1 MIALFGRFCCVLLII
16 QSSCTGTRD
25 TQNQLPEVNGPMKM
39 ILDLAQ
45 TDKFSVYSYTEAG
58 VQGNPEKSKIDI
70 QVSEDSVLYHHREI
84 FSEYNNGRG
93 GEEYSVI
100 EFILN
105 VNDSINRQKYEE
117 YELVAE
123 KDSVYISSVSPF
135 EIMLTE
141 TLTIDYLEKK
151 IPLYRL
157 DGYAHP
163 GDAEPSHYKFWSP
176 RFGIVMIWYGEG
188 TVFELIAS
196 PKDED
201 QSLISALKAAALET
215 I

>member
-1 MIALFGRFCCVLLII
+1 M
-16 QSSCTGTRD
+16 
-25 TQNQLPEVNGPMKM
+25 PEVSGPMKM
-39 ILDLAQ
+39 ILELAQ
-45 TDKFSVYSYTEAG
+45 TGKISTYSYTESG
-58 VQGNPEKSKIDI
+58 VQGDPEKSKIDI
-70 QVSEDSVLYHHREI
+70 RVSPDSVLYHHREI

-123 KDSVYISSVSPF
+123 KDSVYITSVSPF
-135 EIMLTE
+135 EIMLTQ
-141 TLTIDYLEKK
+141 TLMVDYSEKR

-176 RFGIVMIWYGEG
+176 RFGIVMIWYGDE
-188 TVFELIAS
+188 TIFELIAS
-196 PKDED
+196 PREED
-201 QSLISALKAAALET
+201 QPLIVAMKQAALET